1 MRSWHLPVVLLFS
14 LFVALLG
21 PAALTAA
28 PAAHLVEDIDP
39 GFKPFDPQQGGRV
52 FYDYTAVNGRV
63 VFLSQIGAGDFQCGL
78 WVTDGAAG
86 ALERLTD
93 FCGVTPGGPQF
104 PRMLA
109 ALAGGRVALLTDAF
123 GRLWRTDGT
132 AAGTFSLGDVRAEA
146 LNPGDARLG
155 PDGRTLFF
163 KGCTLAQG
171 CEPWRSDGTR
181 EGTWLLGDLRP
192 GSASS
197 GSGSGLL
204 FTPWEARLL
213 FSDGGGLWVT
223 NGTRQGTVQL
233 VRKPG
238 IWQIQPHRGAIYFLT
253 GSELWVLDRRG
264 VKPRRLRSFRTSSSL
279 ELHEAGGRLLTVES
293 NEDYH
298 SVFLWGTDGTP
309 GGTRRLGPDFEVGL
323 RSIQIASVGERAV
336 FAAGMNVS
344 DEQKLDLWFLDPAM
358 KTPRRLRGCPGGCP
372 RPSLEGRLV
381 PFGGRLFF
389 AARDAA
395 HGLELW
401 TTDGTPQGT
410 RLVKDLCPGVCDG
423 TPASF
428 HPALGRLLFEDAK
441 NDLWATDGTAAGTVR
456 IGPLPYPEWYRPET
470 LDIAEEDGRI
480 FFTSLD
486 PVNGAQPWVSDL
498 TPEGTEPILGIGG
511 SLAASSEI
519 RNITHLGG
527 RVLFMACDGASRQL
541 WASDGTAAGTV
552 PLPGP
557 ASTCQSPPNV
567 KIEIVN
573 GLAFFLWDA
582 AQLWRTDGTP
592 AGTVLLEDPGTRLLR
607 DTTPFGDK
615 LLFVLDPE
623 GYPPTTNGWLWDFWT
638 TDGSPQSTR
647 EVFQMRFGGTPGRP
661 TPAGGYALFVAQKAV
676 SPFSITLFRTDGTE
690 AGTQPILEVYDADS
704 RLYLGPEVA
713 RIGGRTFFLAE
724 GLERR
729 LGFELWVTDGTAAG
743 TTPVISDPNASRPR
757 QLHSLTVFEDALYF
771 TANTGNPAQPR
782 GIWRSDGTA
791 AGTRLLKAFGSQ
803 PQDVNGNTLLPT
815 FTPAGD
821 RLFFRLDDGVHG
833 TELWR
838 TDGTPEGT
846 ALVRD
851 IAPGP
856 KDGSITSLAA
866 AGGKVYFSATDGEHG
881 LELWESDGTAAGT
894 RLVQDIAPGTA
905 SSNPEQLVATGDKL
919 FFTADDGAHGRELW
933 ELPLP

>member
-1 MRSWHLPVVLLFS
+1 MLC
-14 LFVALLG
+14 ALLA

-28 PAAHLVEDIDP
+28 PEAHLVADLDP
-39 GFKPFDPQQGGRV
+39 GFKPFDPQAGGSR

-63 VFLSQIGAGDFQCGL
+63 VFMAQVFAGDFQCGL
-78 WVTDGAAG
+78 WVTDGAG
-86 ALERLTD
+86 ALERLAD
-93 FCGVTPGGPQF
+93 FCGVPGGSGS
-104 PRMLA
+104 PRILA
-109 ALAGGRVALLTDAF
+109 AQSAGNNAGNNAGNKVGFLTDGF

-132 AAGTFSLGDVRAEA
+132 AAGTFSLGDVRVEVRV
-146 LNPGDARLG
+146 PGDALLG

-163 KGCTLAQG
+163 LGCTPAQG
-171 CEPWRSDGTR
+171 CEPWRSDGSR
-181 EGTWLLGDLRP
+181 EGTRLLGDLRP
-192 GSASS
+192 GPASS
-197 GSGSGLL
+197 GAGSGSLL

-213 FSDGGGLWVT
+213 FSDGAGLWVT
-223 NGTRQGTVQL
+223 DGTPQGTVQL

-238 IWQIQPHRGAIYFLT
+238 IRQVRPRRGAVYFVT
-253 GSELWVLDRRG
+253 ASELWVLDRRA
-264 VKPRRLRSFRTSSSL
+264 VKPRRLQSFRAYPAL
-279 ELHEAGGRLLTVES
+279 YEAGGRLLIVES
-293 NEDYH
+293 DEDEGILT
-298 SVFLWGTDGTP
+298 LWGTDGTP
-309 GGTRRLGPDFEVGL
+309 GGTRRLGPPFNFQIGL
-323 RSIQIASVGERAV
+323 REGQVASVGARTV
-336 FAAGMNVS
+336 FAASTIYGGSEV
-344 DEQKLDLWFLDPAM
+344 QDLWFLDPAL
-358 KTPRRLRGCPGGCP
+358 KAPRRLRGCPGGCP
-372 RPSLEGRLV
+372 RPHVNASLV
-381 PFGGRLFF
+381 PFAGRLFF
-389 AARDAA
+389 SGWDAA
-395 HGLELW
+395 HGHELW

-410 RLVKDLCPGVCDG
+410 RLVKDLCPGICDG
-423 TPASF
+423 RPAAF
-428 HPALGRLLFEDAK
+428 RPALGRLLFEDAK

-456 IGPLPYPEWYRPET
+456 IGPLPYPAGYWSPG
-470 LDIAEEDGRI
+470 LDAAEEDGRI

-486 PVNGAQPWVSDL
+486 AVNGQQPWVSDL

-511 SLAASSEI
+511 SLAASSGI
-519 RNITHLGG
+519 LNMTRLGD

-557 ASTCQSPPNV
+557 ASPCEFSPYV
-567 KIEIVN
+567 KIERVN
-573 GLAFFLWDA
+573 GLAFFTWGT
-582 AQLWRTDGTP
+582 QLWRTDGTP
-592 AGTVLLEDPGTRLLR
+592 AGTVLLEDPSPRFLR
-607 DTTPFGDK
+607 DTTPFHDE
-615 LLFVLDPE
+615 LLFVVDPE

-638 TDGSPQSTR
+638 TGGSPQSTR

-661 TPAGGYALFVAQKAV
+661 TPAEGYALFVAQSAV
-676 SPFSITLFRTDGTE
+676 SPFPITLFRTDGTE
-690 AGTQPILEVYDADS
+690 AGTQPILEVYDANS
-704 RLYLGPEVA
+704 QLYLGPEVA

-743 TTPVISDPNASRPR
+743 TAPVLPDPTAPRPR
-757 QLHSLTVFEDALYF
+757 QLHSLTVFKDALYF
-771 TANTGNPAQPR
+771 AANTGDPAQPR

-791 AGTRLLKAFGSQ
+791 AGTRLLKALGPQ
-803 PQDVNGNTLLPT
+803 PPQGPSLFPT

-856 KDGSITSLAA
+856 KDALVTSLAA
-866 AGGKVYFSATDGEHG
+866 VGGKVYFSATDGEHG

-894 RLVQDIAPGTA
+894 RLVQDTAPGTA
-905 SSNPEQLVATGDKL
+905 SSNPEQIVATGDKL